1 MRAVVVL
8 YSEMFELDR
17 SEVTYASM
25 PQLRAIVDSIASDLP
40 EAELVEVYA
49 MPGLALTYR
58 YTRAKH
64 AKKWKEQRVGEH
76 PNWGGWRPGAGG
88 VKKDPKDK
96 LSTRIVVSIK
106 PDMAAELNKVSDT
119 SLSAYVRKAIAEK
132 VEASTGVVL
141 NPEIKFAPPKGV
153 PDSKYHRTLQGLPQN
168 VRRYEGR
175 NMTEL
180 GLHIDRTDTGWHVYY
195 GAPDYTESDA
205 PSFSAPLL
213 ISALEIAEKWCAEH
227 RKKWII
233 QTPPKKKK
241 Q

>member
-8 YSEMFELDR
+8 YSDMFELDR

-40 EAELVEVYA
+40 EAELAEVYTV
-49 MPGLALTYR
+49 PGLALTYR

-64 AKKWKEQRVGEH
+64 AKKWKEQRVSDH
-76 PNWGGWRPGAGG
+76 PNWGGWRPGAGAT
-88 VKKDPKDK
+88 KKDPKDR

-106 PDMAAELNKVSDT
+106 PDMAAELNKVSNS

-132 VEASTGVVL
+132 VESSRGVKL
-141 NPEIKFAPPKGV
+141 DPEIKFAAPKGV
-153 PDSKYHRTLQGLPQN
+153 PDTKYHRTLQGLPQN

-175 NMTEL
+175 DMTEL

-195 GAPDYTESDA
+195 GDSDYTERDA

-213 ISALEIAEKWCAEH
+213 ISALESAEKWCAEH

-233 QTPPKKKK
+233 PTTFKNKKR
-241 Q
+241 